1 MRLDCFDVVN
11 HAENA
16 LNSSEEAMA
25 VLSMWIDSIP
35 NGDEYHS
42 EACRVSA
49 VMTLLSNAVS
59 ELAKAMEV
67 YGEKA

>member
-1 MRLDCFDVVN
+1 MRQVPFDVLM
-11 HAENA
+11 HAESA
-16 LNSSEEAMA
+16 LNASEDAMA

-49 VMTLLSNAVS
+49 VMSLLHNAIG
-59 ELAKAMEV
+59 ELVKAREA

>member
-1 MRLDCFDVVN
+1 MRQVPFDVLI

-16 LNSSEEAMA
+16 LSASEDAMA
-25 VLSMWIDSIP
+25 VLAIWIDSIP

-49 VMTLLSNAVS
+49 VMSLLHNGIT
-59 ELAKAMEV
+59 ELVKAREAYSAKS
-67 YGEKA
+67 

>member
-1 MRLDCFDVVN
+1 MRQVPFDVLV

-16 LNSSEEAMA
+16 LGSSEEAMA

-35 NGDEYHS
+35 NGDEYHT

-49 VMTLLSNAVS
+49 VMSLLHNAIG
-59 ELAKAMEV
+59 ELVKAREV